1 MQHSDTIMQ
10 VNTLTER
17 FYTKDVACETT
28 LSSLMECVRP
38 AIRKRLQEK
47 HIAGDDLEDLYI
59 ETAERLL
66 TATRRSRE
74 QPDHHIGNYMSYAL
88 TVADT
93 VFEDHIRRTKP
104 NWCRLK
110 RRILYLLDNK
120 AGTKVFARWRLS
132 LRWLGG
138 LFTWQGQK
146 FQPTPAYNILCSS
159 PESLCNLVFAHR
171 SPEQVPLPELLAR
184 LFRWLETPLE
194 VDELTNHVAHLQG
207 IADQRP
213 HSLEGL
219 AMAAERDV
227 DHFMPASAHDVA
239 AEVMESLSSELFRKR
254 VWNIL
259 CEVPP
264 RQRMALLFAMPR
276 EEVLLL
282 GRVTEIAAAVELPL
296 PQFAAVWQQLPL
308 SDKEIADRLEITPKQ
323 VSNLRKCARE
333 RLYRWLARKEA
344 EPEQHSNR

>member
-1 MQHSDTIMQ
+1 MQHSDTISQ
-10 VNTLTER
+10 VNALTQR
-17 FYTKDVACETT
+17 FYTKDIACETT

-38 AIRKRLQEK
+38 AIRRRLQEK
-47 HIAGDDLEDLYI
+47 HVAGDDLEDLYV

-74 QPDHHIGNYMSYAL
+74 QPDHQIGNYLSYAL

-120 AGTKVFARWRLS
+120 TGSKVFARWKLS

-138 LFTWQGQK
+138 LFTWQGQN
-146 FQPTPAYNILCSS
+146 FQPTPNYSVLCSS
-159 PESLCNLVFAHR
+159 PETLCNLIFSHR

-184 LFRWLETPLE
+184 LFRWLNTPLE
-194 VDELTNHVAHLQG
+194 LDELTNHVAHLQG
-207 IADQRP
+207 ITDHIP

-219 AMAAERDV
+219 ATVAERDM
-227 DHFMPASAHDVA
+227 DHFLPPSSHDVA
-239 AEVMESLSSELFRKR
+239 SEVMEALSSELFRKR
-254 VWNIL
+254 IWNIL
-259 CEVPP
+259 CEVPA
-264 RQRMALLFAMPR
+264 RQRIALLLAMPR

-282 GRVTEIAAAVELPL
+282 GRVSEIAEAVELTL
-296 PQFAAVWQQLPL
+296 PQFTEVWKDLPL
-308 SDKEIADRLEITPKQ
+308 SDKEIAERLEITPKQ

-333 RLYRWLARKEA
+333 RIFRWLARKEA

>member
-1 MQHSDTIMQ
+1 MQHSDTISQ
-10 VNTLTER
+10 VNALTER

-28 LSSLMECVRP
+28 LSHLMECVRP

-47 HIAGDDLEDLYI
+47 HIGGDDLEDLYI

-74 QPDHHIGNYMSYAL
+74 QPDHHIGNFLSYAL

-120 AGTKVFARWRLS
+120 TGNKVFARWKLS

-138 LFTWQGQK
+138 LFTWQGRN
-146 FQPTPAYNILCSS
+146 FQPTPAYSVLCSS
-159 PESLCNLVFAHR
+159 PESLCSLIFAHR
-171 SPEQVPLPELLAR
+171 SPEHVPLPELLAR

-194 VDELTNHVAHLQG
+194 LDELTNHVAHLQG
-207 IADQRP
+207 ITDQSP
-213 HSLEGL
+213 HSLEGMAL
-219 AMAAERDV
+219 AAERDV
-227 DHFMPASAHDVA
+227 EHFLPPSTHDVA
-239 AEVMESLSSELFRKR
+239 SEVMEGLSSELFRKR

-259 CEVPP
+259 CEVPA
-264 RQRMALLFAMPR
+264 RQRIALLLAMPR

-282 GRVTEIAAAVELPL
+282 GRVTEIAEAVEMPL

-308 SDKEIADRLEITPKQ
+308 GDKEIAERLEITPKQ

-333 RLYRWLARKEA
+333 RIFRWLARKDA